1 MSHVMETA
9 SYYTKKR
16 MGIKNSNSQGW
27 TLKNIK
33 QIIML
38 KFEQDFVRP
47 VDNAL
52 RTQIAGTRPC
62 G

>member
-1 MSHVMETA
+1 
-9 SYYTKKR
+9 

-52 RTQIAGTRPC
+52 RTQVAGTRRC